1 VKELSLERDE
11 KILSRNHRYSLKFHL
26 RSADK
31 NPSLLSE
38 MKKQTVKLIKRAS
51 RERIPVSSL
60 KGKVIPSKKRKLV
73 ENALKKNSIEESGT
87 HD

>member
-1 VKELSLERDE
+1 
-11 KILSRNHRYSLKFHL
+11 
-26 RSADK
+26 
-31 NPSLLSE
+31 
-38 MKKQTVKLIKRAS
+38 MKKQTVKLFKRAS

-73 ENALKKNSIEESGT
+73 ENALKKYSIEESAT

>member
-1 VKELSLERDE
+1 
-11 KILSRNHRYSLKFHL
+11 
-26 RSADK
+26 
-31 NPSLLSE
+31 

-51 RERIPVSSL
+51 REIIPVSSL

>member
-1 VKELSLERDE
+1 M
-11 KILSRNHRYSLKFHL
+11 
-26 RSADK
+26 
-31 NPSLLSE
+31 SE